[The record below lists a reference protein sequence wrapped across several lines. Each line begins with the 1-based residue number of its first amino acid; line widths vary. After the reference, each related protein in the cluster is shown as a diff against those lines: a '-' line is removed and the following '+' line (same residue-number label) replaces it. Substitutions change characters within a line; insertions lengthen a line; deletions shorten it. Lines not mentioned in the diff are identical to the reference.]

1 MSTLNHLD
9 VILCGREYRLACPPE
24 QQAALQAAVALV
36 NTKMQEVASKGRQ
49 VSTERAAIMAALTL
63 AHDLLESQ
71 KSGGTTSATSSVDTS
86 ETKRKVERMVQR
98 ADEAIE
104 THQNALF

>member
-1 MSTLNHLD
+1 MSTVNHLD
-9 VILCGREYRLACPPE
+9 VILFGREYRLACPSE
-24 QQAALQAAVALV
+24 QQAALQAAVVLV
-36 NTKMQEVASKGRQ
+36 NAKMQEVVSKGRQ

-63 AHDLLESQ
+63 AHDLLEGQ
-71 KSGGTTSATSSVDTS
+71 KTSGATMPVASIDTG
-86 ETKRKVERMVQR
+86 EAKRKVERMVQR

>member
-1 MSTLNHLD
+1 MSTANHLD
-9 VILCGREYRLACPPE
+9 VILFGREYRLACPPE
-24 QQAALQAAVALV
+24 QQPALQAAVALV

-71 KSGGTTSATSSVDTS
+71 KSSAAPSSATTVDTN
-86 ETKRKVERMVQR
+86 EATRKVERMVQR
-98 ADEAIE
+98 ADAAIE
-104 THQNALF
+104 THQSALF

>member
-1 MSTLNHLD
+1 MSTANHLD
-9 VILCGREYRLACPPE
+9 VILFGREYRLACPPE
-24 QQAALQAAVALV
+24 QQAALNAAVSLV

-63 AHDLLESQ
+63 AHDLLEAQ
-71 KSGGTTSATSSVDTS
+71 SGEAPIVTVDTS
-86 ETKRKVERMVQR
+86 EAKRKVERMVQR

>member
-1 MSTLNHLD
+1 MNTVNHLD
-9 VILCGREYRLACPPE
+9 VILFGREYRLACPPE
-24 QQAALQAAVALV
+24 QQLALQAAVALV

-63 AHDLLESQ
+63 AHDLLEAR
-71 KSGGTTSATSSVDTS
+71 SGGVLMTTVDTS
-86 ETKRKVERMVQR
+86 NDARRVEHMLQR
-98 ADEAIE
+98 ADAAIE

>member
-1 MSTLNHLD
+1 MTTSNHLD
-9 VILCGREYRLACPPE
+9 ITLFGREYRLACPPE
-24 QQAALQAAVALV
+24 QQAALNAAVSLV
-36 NTKMQEVASKGRQ
+36 NAKMQEVASKGRQ

-63 AHDLLESQ
+63 AHDLLETQ
-71 KSGGTTSATSSVDTS
+71 KPGATSAPAAVDSS
-86 ETKRKVERMVQR
+86 EAQRKVARMVQR

>member
-1 MSTLNHLD
+1 MNTVNHLD
-9 VILCGREYRLACPPE
+9 VILFGREYRLACPPE
-24 QQAALQAAVALV
+24 QQSALQAAVALV

-63 AHDLLESQ
+63 AHDLLENR
-71 KSGGTTSATSSVDTS
+71 SGGVPMATVDTGNDA
-86 ETKRKVERMVQR
+86 RRVEHMLQR
-98 ADEAIE
+98 ADAAIE

>member
-1 MSTLNHLD
+1 MSTANHLD
-9 VILCGREYRLACPPE
+9 VILFGREYRLACPPE
-24 QQAALQAAVALV
+24 QQAALNAAVALV
-36 NTKMQEVASKGRQ
+36 NAKMQEVASKGRQ

-63 AHDLLESQ
+63 AHDLLETQ
-71 KSGGTTSATSSVDTS
+71 KLGITGVPGAIDSS
-86 ETKRKVERMVQR
+86 EMKRKVERMVQR

>member
-1 MSTLNHLD
+1 MSTANHLD
-9 VILCGREYRLACPPE
+9 VVLFGREYRLACPPE
-24 QQAALQAAVALV
+24 QQAALKDAVSVV
-36 NTKMQEVASKGRQ
+36 NAKMQAVASKGRQ

-63 AHDLLESQ
+63 AHDLLETQ
-71 KSGGTTSATSSVDTS
+71 KSGTSGLTPAVDSS
-86 ETKRKVERMVQR
+86 EAKRKVERMVQR

>member
-1 MSTLNHLD
+1 MNTVNHLD
-9 VILCGREYRLACPPE
+9 VILFGREYRLACPPE
-24 QQAALQAAVALV
+24 QQAALQAAVVLV

-63 AHDLLESQ
+63 AHDLLEAR
-71 KSGGTTSATSSVDTS
+71 SGGVPMTTVDTS
-86 ETKRKVERMVQR
+86 NDARRVEHMLQR
-98 ADEAIE
+98 ADAAIE

>member
-1 MSTLNHLD
+1 MSSANHLD
-9 VILCGREYRLACPPE
+9 VILFGREYRLACPPE
-24 QQAALQAAVALV
+24 QQVALQAAVALV
-36 NTKMQEVASKGRQ
+36 NAKMQEVASKSRQ
-49 VSTERAAIMAALTL
+49 VSAERAAIMAALTL

-71 KSGGTTSATSSVDTS
+71 KSGDTTRAAGSVDTG
-86 ETKRKVERMVQR
+86 EMKRRVERMAQR

>member
-1 MSTLNHLD
+1 MSTTNHLD
-9 VILCGREYRLACPPE
+9 VILFGREYRLACPPE
-24 QQAALQAAVALV
+24 QQAALKDAVSVV
-36 NTKMQEVASKGRQ
+36 NAKMQEVASKGRQ

-63 AHDLLESQ
+63 AHDLLESR
-71 KSGGTTSATSSVDTS
+71 KSGTNGLTTAVDSS
-86 ETKRKVERMVQR
+86 EAKRKVERMVQR